1 MILLAMRRKIFAL
14 VSVLLLLAGCVS
26 GRNDSGYSMRETMFA
41 SMMIPH
47 HEQAIVMSD
56 LALSKSTNPD
66 VLELARGI
74 KAAQAPEIE
83 EMKSWGAVDTDM
95 HSRHVMSGM
104 LTDQELS
111 ELRAA
116 QGKKFDQKFLEGM
129 IKHHEGAITMAETIV
144 DSKNP
149 EVAALANAIITTQK
163 SEIERMKVILSK

>member
-1 MILLAMRRKIFAL
+1 MRRNIFVL

-26 GRNDSGYSMRETMFA
+26 GRNDSGYSMQETMFA

-74 KAAQAPEIE
+74 KA
-83 EMKSWGAVDTDM
+83 
-95 HSRHVMSGM
+95 
-104 LTDQELS
+104 
-111 ELRAA
+111 
-116 QGKKFDQKFLEGM
+116 
-129 IKHHEGAITMAETIV
+129 
-144 DSKNP
+144 
-149 EVAALANAIITTQK
+149 TQK